1 METAYG
7 SNDFFLDFSICKS
20 VDGKTDENGNYIF
33 QVEAS
38 NENVD
43 LQDQVVLQSAL
54 MESKENFIKKGVISW
69 DHQHKMRKPDG
80 SVESVPENVIGEPLD
95 VWTDGKS
102 TFVKGVLYKSNKKAK
117 DIIQKLQD
125 GSTRIRASVGGIFP
139 KIKKAANGVEQITH
153 VLWNDLALTTSPVN
167 NTVGSAVFAKS
178 LTAQEFADTYK
189 SLSAGYGTDSA
200 NMTGGTALIPE
211 EMAKTTI
218 DVVPENAGVS
228 LEEVKQ
234 ADKKGKIMELVTELE
249 LGNITSLKEAMDFL
263 IESGMNE
270 NESRIIVREIIEKGG
285 SSKMKKSLF
294 AKTCDEMLKSMAA
307 EEEKKAKDEDM
318 EDTNEDGELDFNF
331 NEDEVDEEDEDEVDE
346 EETKKSC
353 KKSFDDEDMVDGTEL
368 IKSLR
373 DEIVALHDENREI
386 RKSLEDV
393 GQANVLL
400 AEMVKSLSDEPMPMT
415 STMAKSIDS
424 GVAANSQPEGR
435 PTQEDF
441 LAVRE
446 ILCKSVAAGKID
458 LVKSTMYEKEVQ
470 MCMRTGKKM
479 SDDCYRFISAEM
491 KNR

>member
-1 METAYG
+1 MDLNG
-7 SNDFFLDFSICKS
+7 SNNFFLDFSICKS

-54 MESKENFIKKGVISW
+54 MESKDNFIKKGVISW

-102 TFVKGVLYKSNKKAK
+102 TFVKGILYKSNKKAK

-139 KIKKAANGVEQITH
+139 KIVKAANGVEQIAH

-200 NMTGGTALIPE
+200 NMNGGTVLIPE
-211 EMAKTTI
+211 DMAKNTMN
-218 DVVPENAGVS
+218 VVQESAGIT

-234 ADKKGKIMELVTELE
+234 ADLKGKILDLVSEIE
-249 LGNITSLKEAMDFL
+249 LGNITSLKDAISFL
-263 IESGMNE
+263 GESGMNE
-270 NESRIIVREIIEKGG
+270 DESRSVIREIIQKGG

-294 AKTCDEMLKSMAA
+294 AKTCDEMLKSMA
-307 EEEKKAKDEDM
+307 EEEKAKDEDI
-318 EDTNEDGELDFNF
+318 EGTKEDGELDFDLDG
-331 NEDEVDEEDEDEVDE
+331 DEVDGDGDEGDGK
-346 EETKKSC
+346 ETKKSC
-353 KKSFDDEDMVDGTEL
+353 KKSLDEEMVDGTEL

-373 DEIVALHDENREI
+373 DEIIALHDENREI

-400 AEMVKSLSDEPMPMT
+400 AEMVKSLSDEPMPMN
-415 STMAKSIDS
+415 STISKSLDS
-424 GVAANSQPEGR
+424 GNAAAAQPEGR

-441 LAVRE
+441 MVVRD

-458 LVKSTMYEKEVQ
+458 LVKSTMYENEVQ
-470 MCMRTGKKM
+470 MCMKTGKKM
-479 SDDCYRFISAEM
+479 SDECYKFISAEM

>member
-1 METAYG
+1 MDFYG
-7 SNDFFLDFSICKS
+7 NNDFFLDFSICKS
-20 VDGKTDENGNYIF
+20 VDGKTDANGNYIF

-43 LQDQVVLQSAL
+43 LQDQIVLQSAL

-102 TFVKGVLYKSNKKAK
+102 TFVKGILYKSNKKAK

-139 KIKKAANGVEQITH
+139 RIKKAANGVEQITH

-200 NMTGGTALIPE
+200 TKTGGNTLIPE
-211 EMAKTTI
+211 DMAKNTFN
-218 DVVPENAGVS
+218 VVPENAGIDVDQS
-228 LEEVKQ
+228 DIKNVIQDLRTE
-234 ADKKGKIMELVTELE
+234 MEQ
-249 LGNITSLKEAMDFL
+249 GNITEYASAINFLLDNGIDKDEA
-263 IESGMNE
+263 
-270 NESRIIVREIIEKGG
+270 RTIVREIINKGG
-285 SSKMKKSLF
+285 SSKMKKSIF
-294 AKTCDEMLKSMAA
+294 AQTCDEMLKSMA
-307 EEEKKAKDEDM
+307 
-318 EDTNEDGELDFNF
+318 
-331 NEDEVDEEDEDEVDE
+331 EEDKDKDINAQDEPEFGFDDNQDK
-346 EETKKSC
+346 EETKESCNKSL
-353 KKSFDDEDMVDGTEL
+353 DDEEMVDGTKL
-368 IKSLR
+368 IKSLK
-373 DEIVALHDENREI
+373 DENEAIHEELREL
-386 RKSLEDV
+386 RKSMEDL

-400 AEMVKSLSDEPMPMT
+400 AEMVKSLSDEPLPMN
-415 STMAKSIDS
+415 STISKSIDM
-424 GVAANSQPEGR
+424 AAKQVTQPEGR

-441 LAVRE
+441 FAVRD
-446 ILCKSVAAGKID
+446 ILCKSVAAGKLD
-458 LVKSTMYEKEVQ
+458 LVKSTMYENEVQ
-470 MCMRTGKKM
+470 LAMKTGKKM
-479 SDDCYRFISAEM
+479 SDECFNFISNEM